1 MRSEVHMLIGGG
13 YAISV
18 VSTLAVVP
26 VYTADRSQEATALG
40 FMCAGLARGQ
50 CCRLNTERLGPAI
63 GVHFRVAWVSWAA

>member
-1 MRSEVHMLIGGG
+1 MLIGIG

-40 FMCAGLARGQ
+40 FMCAEGEVCDTVLDPRTGQ
-50 CCRLNTERLGPAI
+50 GGNLEGA
-63 GVHFRVAWVSWAA
+63 